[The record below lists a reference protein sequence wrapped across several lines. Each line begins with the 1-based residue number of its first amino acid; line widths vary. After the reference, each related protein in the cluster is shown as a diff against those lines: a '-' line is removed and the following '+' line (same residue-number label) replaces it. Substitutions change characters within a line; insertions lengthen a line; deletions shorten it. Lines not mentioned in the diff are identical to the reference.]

1 MRNLSLSPL
10 AKLTRKNLA
19 SVVSTKYIIR
29 YFTTSNITG
38 ECSIKVMIQPDWDT
52 LFDLVL
58 NSGLYES
65 YSKNYDEIK
74 KLATYNLYDEKMP
87 SKIELK
93 KYFINKVYDLLT
105 SNSD

>member
-1 MRNLSLSPL
+1 MRNTKLSYL
-10 AKLTRKNLA
+10 AKLTKKNLA

-38 ECSIKVMIQPDWDT
+38 ECSIKVMIQPDWDS
-52 LFDLVL
+52 LFNLVI
-58 NSGLYES
+58 NSCLYES
-65 YSKNYDEIK
+65 YIKNYDEIQ
-74 KLATYNLYDEKMP
+74 KLATYNLYDDEMP

-93 KYFINKVYDLLT
+93 KDFINKVYDLLT

>member
-1 MRNLSLSPL
+1 MRKNNLRWL

-38 ECSIKVMIQPDWDT
+38 ECSIKVMIQPDWDS
-52 LFDLVL
+52 LFSLVI
-58 NSGLYES
+58 NSGLYEA
-65 YSKNYDEIK
+65 YSKNYDEIE

-87 SKIELK
+87 SKMELK
-93 KYFINKVYDLLT
+93 KDFIDKVYDLLT
-105 SNSD
+105 SY

>member
-1 MRNLSLSPL
+1 MKKLS
-10 AKLTRKNLA
+10 RKNLS
-19 SVVSTKYIIR
+19 SVVSTKYITR

-38 ECSIKVMIQPDWDT
+38 ECSVKVMIQPDWDL
-52 LFDLVL
+52 LFDLVI

-74 KLATYNLYDEKMP
+74 RLATYNLYNDEIP

-93 KYFINKVYDLLT
+93 KDFINQVYNLLT
-105 SNSD
+105 SN

>member
-1 MRNLSLSPL
+1 MRNTKLSPL

-38 ECSIKVMIQPDWDT
+38 ECSIRVMIQPDWNL
-52 LFDLVL
+52 LFDLVI
-58 NSGLYES
+58 NSCLYES
-65 YSKNYDEIK
+65 YSKNYDKIEE
-74 KLATYNLYDEKMP
+74 LSNYNLYDDEIP

-93 KYFINKVYDLLT
+93 KDFINKVYDLLT